1 MSSIEAA
8 QEDNELDFDTLDE
21 LRADGEGP
29 LDHPCP
35 LCGPDRASEF
45 NRTRP
50 TLRTW
55 EPEPGFIT
63 YYCARCEAKGYAH
76 AGADQTI
83 RRPAVRASQPKVPP
97 ADDTARLIYVERI
110 WSKAWCDLPEK
121 VVAYFVSRGI
131 HFNEVPRGVLRFHPE
146 CPWHGKNLP
155 CILARFTDALTGEPR
170 GIWRRFYDEKPMTL
184 GPMGGCVI
192 RLFPE
197 IGKRLVVAEGV
208 ETALTAATRM
218 MHRGVPLH
226 PGWATGCAGNLR
238 RLPVLDGVKQLVI
251 LVDNDRSGTGQKAA
265 EECAQRSS
273 AAGRKVI
280 RLMPKGEG
288 LDFNDLVSS

>member
-76 AGADQTI
+76 AGAEQTI

-97 ADDTARLIYVERI
+97 ADDTARLFYVERI

-131 HFNEVPRGVLRFHPE
+131 HFNEVPKGVLRFHPE
-146 CPWHGKNLP
+146 CPWHGKKTGLH
-155 CILARFTDALTGEPR
+155 CRALYRCADRGTARYVASLLRREADDARPDGRLCDPL
-170 GIWRRFYDEKPMTL
+170 MAA
-184 GPMGGCVI
+184 GGCQQ
-192 RLFPE
+192 PPC
-197 IGKRLVVAEGV
+197 
-208 ETALTAATRM
+208 
-218 MHRGVPLH
+218 HWRGH
-226 PGWATGCAGNLR
+226 
-238 RLPVLDGVKQLVI
+238 
-251 LVDNDRSGTGQKAA
+251 
-265 EECAQRSS
+265 
-273 AAGRKVI
+273 
-280 RLMPKGEG
+280 
-288 LDFNDLVSS
+288 